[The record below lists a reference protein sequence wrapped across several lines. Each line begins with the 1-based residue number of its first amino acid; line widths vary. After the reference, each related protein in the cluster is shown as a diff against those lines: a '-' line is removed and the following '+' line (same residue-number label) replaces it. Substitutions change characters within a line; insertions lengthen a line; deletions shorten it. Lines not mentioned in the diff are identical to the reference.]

1 MTSNVIYNMI
11 VAYDKLRGIGKNNT
25 LPWHFPEDLKRFS
38 KLTKGAGNN
47 AIVMGRNTWIS
58 LPKKPLP
65 KRDNLILSTTLKSA
79 EENSD
84 NIRIFS
90 NTNSLHEFCKEKN
103 YDMVWIIGGSQIYKE
118 LLTEF
123 NINSV
128 YVTQIDK
135 VYQCDTG
142 FPSLDDWNIISN
154 EDNMINNVK
163 VAYQIYKKDSTDL

>member
-1 MTSNVIYNMI
+1 
-11 VAYDKLRGIGKNNT
+11 
-25 LPWHFPEDLKRFS
+25 
-38 KLTKGAGNN
+38 
-47 AIVMGRNTWIS
+47 
-58 LPKKPLP
+58 
-65 KRDNLILSTTLKSA
+65 
-79 EENSD
+79 
-84 NIRIFS
+84 
-90 NTNSLHEFCKEKN
+90 
-103 YDMVWIIGGSQIYKE
+103 MVWIIGGSQIYKE